1 MPTIPQITAAKL
13 LLTPQAYNEDLS
25 KLTGDS
31 QKILLRFL
39 RKYLIDYKQVGK
51 YSDAAIITALAA
63 AVGIDAA
70 MLQAILTNV
79 SNEGSQ
85 KAKLQGELEY
95 LTQDTIDNELAIAFT
110 VLFVPK
116 GSNNFG
122 GTKESEVAK
131 AIRDEFSRAGN
142 CYGNEYQKTRC

>member
-1 MPTIPQITAAKL
+1 MPTIPQINAAKL
-13 LLTPQAYNEDLS
+13 VLEPQPYDGVTS
-25 KLTGDS
+25 KLTADN

-51 YSDAAIITALAA
+51 YSDAAIITNLAA

-70 MLQAILTNV
+70 TLQAILTNV

-95 LTQDTIDNELAIAFT
+95 LTQDTIDNELVIAFT

-122 GTKESEVAK
+122 GTMPSEVAT
-131 AIRDEFSRAGN
+131 AIRNEFSRTN
-142 CYGNEYQKTRC
+142 CCGDEYQKTRC